1 MKNNVHNTFINVIET
16 LKKDKNT
23 KSIILVGSSKDKLEK
38 YKKLENDYRL
48 PDSVE
53 TEDNNINL
61 TINDIDLFIIVE
73 NQEEDQIRQIKN
85 IDNIEFD
92 MNFISIKGC
101 QNFIESKT
109 YFFLK
114 IKDGKLLYDV
124 DNLGKEIMKLCEE
137 KYKEGPDKIS
147 LSDKKFQ
154 AEQLISDISRLEK
167 IDDYD
172 DFEYEFLIYMYL
184 SKVIKLFYIINDNW
198 VPKDKKL
205 LKSLKKDEPYLYELA
220 SQVQGHSCFES
231 KISFKDES
239 NYECERSFGSESS
252 FKGKRNCESESKSRF
267 KGERSFESECNIK
280 DESNCEIE
288 SSLKNEGNFRNKKYK
303 YAQLLRVADYV
314 FSNL

>member
-1 MKNNVHNTFINVIET
+1 MNNNVYNTFINVIDA
-16 LKKDKNT
+16 LKQDKNT

-53 TEDNNINL
+53 TAGNNINL

-73 NQEEDQIRQIKN
+73 NQEENQIRETKN

-124 DNLGKEIMKLCEE
+124 DDLGKEIMKLCEE

-231 KISFKDES
+231 ESSLKDES
-239 NYECERSFGSESS
+239 NYESERSFEGE
-252 FKGKRNCESESKSRF
+252 RNCESESNLRN
-267 KGERSFESECNIK
+267 ER
-280 DESNCEIE
+280 NCGIE
-288 SSLKNEGNFRNKKYK
+288 SSLKNEGNFKNKKYK
-303 YAQLLRVADYV
+303 QLLKVADYV

>member
-1 MKNNVHNTFINVIET
+1 MKNNVYNTFINVIET

-61 TINDIDLFIIVE
+61 TINDIDLFILVE
-73 NQEEDQIRQIKN
+73 NQAENQIRETKN

-154 AEQLISDISRLEK
+154 AEQLISDISRLAK
-167 IDDYD
+167 VDDYD

-231 KISFKDES
+231 ESSLKDES
-239 NYECERSFGSESS
+239 NYESERSFEGE
-252 FKGKRNCESESKSRF
+252 RNCESESNLRN
-267 KGERSFESECNIK
+267 ER
-280 DESNCEIE
+280 NCGIE
-288 SSLKNEGNFRNKKYK
+288 SSLKNEGNFKNKKYK
-303 YAQLLRVADYV
+303 QLLKVADYV

>member
-1 MKNNVHNTFINVIET
+1 
-16 LKKDKNT
+16 
-23 KSIILVGSSKDKLEK
+23 
-38 YKKLENDYRL
+38 
-48 PDSVE
+48 
-53 TEDNNINL
+53 
-61 TINDIDLFIIVE
+61 
-73 NQEEDQIRQIKN
+73 
-85 IDNIEFD
+85 
-92 MNFISIKGC
+92 
-101 QNFIESKT
+101 
-109 YFFLK
+109 
-114 IKDGKLLYDV
+114 
-124 DNLGKEIMKLCEE
+124 MKLCEE

-231 KISFKDES
+231 ESSLKDES
-239 NYECERSFGSESS
+239 NYESERSFEGE
-252 FKGKRNCESESKSRF
+252 RNCESESKSRF

-288 SSLKNEGNFRNKKYK
+288 SSLKNEGNFKNKKYK
-303 YAQLLRVADYV
+303 QLLRVADYV
-314 FSNL
+314 FCNL

>member
-1 MKNNVHNTFINVIET
+1 MKNNVYNTFINVIET
-16 LKKDKNT
+16 LKKYKNT
-23 KSIILVGSSKDKLEK
+23 KAIILVGSSKDKLEK
-38 YKKLENDYRL
+38 YKKLENDYRF

-73 NQEEDQIRQIKN
+73 NQEENQIRETKN

-114 IKDGKLLYDV
+114 IKDGSLLYDV

-167 IDDYD
+167 IDNYD

-231 KISFKDES
+231 ESSLKDES
-239 NYECERSFGSESS
+239 NYES
-252 FKGKRNCESESKSRF
+252 
-267 KGERSFESECNIK
+267 ERSFEGERNCEI
-280 DESNCEIE
+280 ESNLRNERNCGIE
-288 SSLKNEGNFRNKKYK
+288 SSLKNEGNFKNKKYK
-303 YAQLLRVADYV
+303 QLLRVADYV
-314 FSNL
+314 FCNL